1 MRSTTRAHSRT
12 FLFVRRVN
20 NTPQGVKPNL
30 FLYTDN
36 SCLAFFQ
43 GNDVIEVEKQLKRL
57 FEKHL

>member
-1 MRSTTRAHSRT
+1 MRSTTRVHSRT
-12 FLFVRRVN
+12 FLFVRRLN

-43 GNDVIEVEKQLKRL
+43 GNDVIEVEKQLKR
-57 FEKHL
+57 